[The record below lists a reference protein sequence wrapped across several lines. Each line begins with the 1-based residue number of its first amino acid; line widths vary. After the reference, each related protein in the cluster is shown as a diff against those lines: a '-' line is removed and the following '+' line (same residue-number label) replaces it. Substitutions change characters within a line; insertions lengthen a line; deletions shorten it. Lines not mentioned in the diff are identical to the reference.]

1 MREYTFTLDRAN
13 TSDKLISFRFI
24 NKDLTL
30 SIAHI
35 EEFAGIEIFE
45 KNAKANFKKMEY
57 VKFRNK
63 FAKHKFF
70 KEFCIMFDNKT
81 NEVVF
86 VRIGCAI
93 FSYKALLFLENKAFF
108 ENLNSFSILMEIL
121 NQSFGDFHT
130 NGTKRSQEI
139 LLKATQDALKKAKS

>member
-1 MREYTFTLDRAN
+1 MKEYTFTLDRAN
-13 TSDKLISFRFI
+13 TSNKLISFRFI
-24 NKDLTL
+24 NKDPTL

-35 EEFAGIEIFE
+35 EEFAGIKIFE
-45 KNAKANFKKMEY
+45 KEAKANFKKMEY
-57 VKFRNK
+57 VKFGNK
-63 FAKHKFF
+63 FAKHRFF
-70 KEFCIMFDNKT
+70 KEFCIMYDNQT
-81 NEVVF
+81 DEVAF

-93 FSYKALLFLENKAFF
+93 LSYKALLFLENKAFF
-108 ENLNSFSILMEIL
+108 KDINRFSILMQIL

>member
-1 MREYTFTLDRAN
+1 MKECAFTLDRAN
-13 TSDKLISFRFI
+13 TSNKLISFRFI
-24 NKDLTL
+24 NKDPTL

-45 KNAKANFKKMEY
+45 RAAKANFKKMEY
-57 VKFRNK
+57 MKFSNK
-63 FAKHKFF
+63 FAKHRFF
-70 KEFCIMFDNKT
+70 KEFCIMYDNQT

-93 FSYKALLFLENKAFF
+93 FSYKALLFLENNAFF
-108 ENLNSFSILMEIL
+108 KDINSFNILMQNL

-130 NGTKRSQEI
+130 NATKRSHEI